1 MVILIGNKI
10 DLETRVVSREKALEF
25 AQTHRFSYYE
35 TSALWPRQALMDKD
49 NPFLISYFLIKTS
62 RKLIFFLKMSNQKSQ
77 FSQIFKNLV
86 SKEEPKIEKD
96 KPLKVELPTIYRRTD
111 CDC

>member
-49 NPFLISYFLIKTS
+49 NLFGGIES
-62 RKLIFFLKMSNQKSQ
+62 IFDIVI
-77 FSQIFKNLV
+77 SQIFKNLV